1 MLPFLSKSHIVQI
14 GIVVPDM
21 KKGLAAWSAALGL
34 GASGAGPGRCA
45 QRVWGACWDG
55 LGSQDSSAGFQPE

>member
-34 GASGAGPGRCA
+34 GVARRASGARAGTAWVHRTVLP
-45 QRVWGACWDG
+45 
-55 LGSQDSSAGFQPE
+55 DSSPNDRSRR